1 MKSEL
6 KKIDNDITGIVSDIP
21 ADKLKDIYFNRYRDA
36 LKALWMNQD
45 ESSFNKKMDDLYD
58 FMERMTYEQ
67 RRACIGQDVKAYHDT
82 CFDLRIWLRS
92 EAIEGMSM
100 LFSYTWLIGSI
111 KDDLEAYKSTGD
123 DNWLDSALNL
133 CHDILNPFYDKYWND
148 ETVKDISDYLDR
160 MEDAP
165 ELTDEDKKRLK
176 TLSDWVRIYGLYKD
190 IRDRE
195 KPVNE

>member
-1 MKSEL
+1 MKSEF

-21 ADKLKDIYFNRYRDA
+21 ADKLKDIYFNRYKDA

-45 ESSFNKKMDDLYD
+45 EPRFNKQMDDLYD
-58 FMERMTYEQ
+58 FMDRMTYEQ

-92 EAIEGMSM
+92 EAIEGMTIM
-100 LFSYTWLIGSI
+100 FAYNWLVAGI
-111 KDDLEAYKSTGD
+111 KDELESYKASGD
-123 DNWLDSALNL
+123 YHWIDSALKS
-133 CHDILNPFYDKYWND
+133 CDEILNPFYEKYWND
-148 ETVKDISDYLDR
+148 DTVNDISDYLDR

-176 TLSDWVRIYGLYKD
+176 TISDWVRIYGLYKD
-190 IRDRE
+190 LKTKE
-195 KPVNE
+195 KAINE